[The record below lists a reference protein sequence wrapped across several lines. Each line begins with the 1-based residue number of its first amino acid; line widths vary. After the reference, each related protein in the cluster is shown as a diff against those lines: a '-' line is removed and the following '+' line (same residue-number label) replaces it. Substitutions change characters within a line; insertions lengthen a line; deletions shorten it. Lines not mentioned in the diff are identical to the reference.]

1 MFAVALFL
9 STGIGMGF
17 YFRSEKE
24 RLQRQR
30 IAEASKGV
38 GKPKVGGKFELVDQE
53 GQPWSSEE
61 MKGKF
66 TLVCGFFSPR
76 PFSGHS
82 LPCCGSARDEF
93 LT

>member
-1 MFAVALFL
+1 MVAVAVFL

-38 GKPKVGGKFELVDQE
+38 GKPKVGGTFELVDQD
-53 GQPWSSEE
+53 GKRWSSEE

-66 TLVCGFFSPR
+66 SLVSN
-76 PFSGHS
+76 
-82 LPCCGSARDEF
+82 L
-93 LT
+93 

>member
-1 MFAVALFL
+1 MAVVVFL
-9 STGIGMGF
+9 STGIGMGL

-38 GKPKVGGKFELVDQE
+38 GKPKVGGKFELVDQD
-53 GQPWSSEE
+53 GKAWSSEE

-66 TLVCGFFSPR
+66 SLVSGF
-76 PFSGHS
+76 
-82 LPCCGSARDEF
+82 A
-93 LT
+93 

>member
-1 MFAVALFL
+1 MFAVVLFL

-38 GKPKVGGKFELVDQE
+38 GKPKVGGKFELVDQD
-53 GQPWSSEE
+53 GNVWSNEN
-61 MKGKF
+61 MKGRF
-66 TLVCGFFSPR
+66 TLVCGLHLHLAFLCF
-76 PFSGHS
+76 
-82 LPCCGSARDEF
+82 GS
-93 LT
+93 

>member
-1 MFAVALFL
+1 MAVVLFL

-38 GKPKVGGKFELVDQE
+38 GKPKVGGKFELVNQD
-53 GQPWSSEE
+53 GKVWSSEE

-66 TLVCGFFSPR
+66 SLVSDLQEYQLRLWPHVEHRLILRGDT
-76 PFSGHS
+76 G
-82 LPCCGSARDEF
+82 D
-93 LT
+93 